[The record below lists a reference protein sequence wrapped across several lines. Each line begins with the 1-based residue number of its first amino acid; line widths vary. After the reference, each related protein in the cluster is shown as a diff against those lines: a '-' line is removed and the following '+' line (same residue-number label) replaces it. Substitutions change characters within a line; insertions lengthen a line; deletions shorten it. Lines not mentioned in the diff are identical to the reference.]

1 MAIDAS
7 RLKMLKDKNNPSNL
21 GAVFERMKRFYQ
33 NSHFEMEELE
43 SLYNLDGGHVNM
55 QLPQGVPMH
64 IPATPANIVDSMIA
78 QLPTDRPVVE
88 LTSHTKNEEKNAGR
102 LQKWGLDRLK
112 YIKES
117 GEMDVF
123 EGVKAHLFIRGAA
136 CTKVIVDEERLPDV
150 PKSED
155 YPDAKEFKEVMKV
168 YEERKA
174 GIEPFVTR
182 PLDPLIV
189 FPSPGNTRELTFV
202 IEQQIRNIS
211 DMSQFTDWTDPEGK
225 RMVEMHRPDRAEDP
239 TRQVRWLEFWSAPLV
254 IDGVVVDPGWYII
267 EVDSEEVIRV
277 ENPLGVVPYAYTFS
291 GLGFPHHSGD
301 PKFESIGL
309 LSKIKGELKAEIR
322 IKTAWDAQW
331 QYHVFPTWLVQAN
344 AKLAARQLNKGPGR
358 IIEWGPLGEKP
369 PTLMEVKPP
378 DANMITFLSRI
389 EASMQR
395 YVAPSLAGDDTSD
408 FGILTSIRI
417 GQQLK
422 TIEPVWKNMDLLASR
437 TLNIMAKIA
446 HHREL
451 SFKVRT
457 GSRDTETTLSGDD
470 FNRYDFETTFER
482 VDPAE
487 DQRQLLIGSSLRE
500 KGDITWKTFA
510 RKYARTAIDNVD
522 QEEEDRIVEKVVDQ
536 IVEQGLLIPS
546 VMRGA
551 QPAEEAVEGLLGEG
565 GIPPTTPVE
574 ANAGPGASE
583 ARRTAPQPPAGVV

>member
-1 MAIDAS
+1 MAIHED
-7 RLKMLKDKNNPSNL
+7 RLKTLKSKNNPPNL
-21 GAVFERMKRFYQ
+21 GTVYERMKRFYQ
-33 NSHFEMEELE
+33 NSHSEMGELE
-43 SLYNLDGGHVNM
+43 KLYDLEGGLVSM
-55 QLPQGVPMH
+55 RLPQGVPMH

-88 LTSHTKNEEKNAGR
+88 LTSHTKNEEKNATR
-102 LQKWGLDRLK
+102 LTKWGRDRLK

-117 GEMDVF
+117 GEDDVF
-123 EGVKAHLFIRGAA
+123 ENVKAHLFVRGGAA
-136 CTKVIVDEERLPDV
+136 TKVIVDEKRLPDV
-150 PKSED
+150 PKSAD
-155 YPDAKEFKEVMKV
+155 YPDAEDFEEAIKV

-182 PLDPLIV
+182 SLDPLTV

-211 DMSQFTDWTDPEGK
+211 DMSEFTNWTDPAG
-225 RMVEMHRPDRAEDP
+225 RAMVEMHRPDRAEDP

-254 IDGVVVDPGWYII
+254 VDGVVEDPGWYII
-267 EVDSEEVIRV
+267 EVDSEEVLRV
-277 ENPLGVVPYAYTFS
+277 HNPYGVVPYTYGFS
-291 GLGFPHHSGD
+291 GLGRKHHSGD
-301 PKFESIGL
+301 PKYESIGL
-309 LSKIKGELKAEIR
+309 LSKIKGELNAEIR

-358 IIEWGPLGEKP
+358 IIEWGVLGEKP
-369 PTLMEVKPP
+369 PTLMVVEPP
-378 DANMITFLSRI
+378 NENMIVFLARI

-395 YVAPSLAGDDTSD
+395 YVAPSLAGDDTSE

-422 TIEPVWKNMDLLASR
+422 TIEPVWKNMDLIASR

-446 HHREL
+446 HHRGL

-457 GSRDTETTLSGDD
+457 GSRETETTLSGDD
-470 FNRYDFETTFER
+470 FTRYDFETTFER

-487 DQRQLLIGSSLRE
+487 DQRQLLMGSALRE

-510 RKYARTAIDNVD
+510 SRFARTVIPNPD
-522 QEEEDRIVEKVVDQ
+522 QEEEDRMVEKVINQ

-546 VMRGA
+546 VLRGA
-551 QPAEEAVEGLLGEG
+551 EPAEEAVEGLLGG
-565 GIPPTTPVE
+565 GGLPGVSPVE
-574 ANAGPGASE
+574 ATTGPGASE
-583 ARRTAPQPPAGVV
+583 ARRTAPQQGGGVI